1 MKGRTAAAKHGMRKI
16 EHGAGGAGAI
26 GSAGVAKGVV
36 LLVCIANAARVCDI
50 MIFQEI
56 EITVPRRLENVGLTR
71 NASSSSS
78 LETRV
83 SSGKGR

>member
-1 MKGRTAAAKHGMRKI
+1 MNGESNGETNAEKRNHSSWRS
-16 EHGAGGAGAI
+16 GGDWKRGC
-26 GSAGVAKGVV
+26 AKGVI

-78 LETRV
+78 LETHV